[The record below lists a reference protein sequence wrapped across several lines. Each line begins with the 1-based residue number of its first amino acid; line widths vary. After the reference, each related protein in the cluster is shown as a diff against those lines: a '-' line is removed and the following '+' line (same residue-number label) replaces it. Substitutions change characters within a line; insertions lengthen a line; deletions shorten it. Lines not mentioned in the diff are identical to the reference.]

1 MKIRSLRV
9 TSISEALY
17 ISEQT
22 VDTLLC
28 KSDVLLQEINIVLS
42 IKWVQTV

>member
-1 MKIRSLRV
+1 MKFRSLRV
-9 TSISEALY
+9 ASISEALH

-28 KSDVLLQEINIVLS
+28 KSDVLFQKINIVLS
-42 IKWVQTV
+42 IKWVKTV